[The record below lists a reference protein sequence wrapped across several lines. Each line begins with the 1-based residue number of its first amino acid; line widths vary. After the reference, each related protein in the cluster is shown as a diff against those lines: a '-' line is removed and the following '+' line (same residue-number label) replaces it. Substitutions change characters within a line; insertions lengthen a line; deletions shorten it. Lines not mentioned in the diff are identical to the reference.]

1 VPRMARGRREAAV
14 LVPVYRDAAGGL
26 RIVLVRRSETGI
38 HGGQLAFPGGRREV
52 RDRSLLETALREAEE
67 EIGLAPAA
75 VTVLA
80 ELPVVETIT
89 SNHRIAPFL
98 AHIVPPA
105 RWRLQ
110 ASEVAEVIEARVAD
124 LLDPEARGE
133 SIEHFP
139 TWPRPRRIQF
149 YRVGRHR
156 LWGASYRIAEPLL
169 ARLAAGEW
177 EV

>member
-1 VPRMARGRREAAV
+1 VPRMAGGRREAAV
-14 LVPVYRDAAGGL
+14 LVPVFRDGAGGL
-26 RIVLVRRSETGI
+26 RLVLVRRSEAGI

-52 RDRSLLETALREAEE
+52 RDRTLRETALREAEE
-67 EIGLAPAA
+67 EIGLTPAA
-75 VTVLA
+75 VTILA
-80 ELPVVETIT
+80 ELPRVETLT

-105 RWRLQ
+105 RWHLQ
-110 ASEVAEVIEARVAD
+110 ATEVAEVIEARVAD
-124 LLDPEARGE
+124 LLDPGAHGEA
-133 SIEHFP
+133 IEHFP